1 VLDINLDGEAVR
13 PVADTLAALGVP
25 FLFATGYGEHCDTGG
40 HESAQ
45 VLHKP
50 FTLRELLV
58 AITALMP
65 GAPVTQPPPPGA
77 VITL

>member
-13 PVADTLAALGVP
+13 PVADTLASLGVP
-25 FLFATGYGEHCDTGG
+25 FLFATGYGERCDTGG
-40 HESAQ
+40 HRNAP

-50 FTLRELLV
+50 FDPHELLV

-65 GAPVTQPPPPGA
+65 GALVTQPLPQGA
-77 VITL
+77 AISL